1 MRINH
6 IKNKALYL
14 LRKLKNKGFFHIFG
28 ASTLNKI
35 IAFASSWIIVRI
47 ISKPEYGVYTH
58 AYNKYGFLILLN
70 GLGIASAVL
79 QLGSEAKEEN
89 EKLQIYGYGLKIGL
103 ITDLL
108 LAVAVLLVG
117 LFVPLKIEGS
127 NRLLAMMAG
136 LPLVTIVTD
145 LQLMYLRIN
154 LRNKQFSALSLI
166 NSIAVLVFS
175 CALAF
180 LLKAPGLVL
189 AGYCSHLFTAIIAN
203 RIYKVPL
210 KLENIRVSA
219 PERKTIFSIAL
230 ISMVN
235 NGLSHLMYLL
245 DIFVIGLLIAE
256 SEVIAAYKIATN
268 IPTALQFIPTAILL
282 FVYPH
287 FARNKDNKKW
297 VLKKYR
303 QLIIPFGLFNL
314 ITATVL
320 FLLAKPLIGFIFG
333 EQYLDAATPFRILC
347 ISYFF
352 SASFRSISGA
362 LLVTQRQLKFN
373 LGISAF
379 AGVLNL
385 TLNYFLIRSMQ
396 MTGAAIATLITT
408 ALCGTISTVYFLY
421 YVKYKNSGS
430 NDKPPKDTDERT
442 VTEL

>member
-1 MRINH
+1 MLEMIRNTLNQLK
-6 IKNKALYL
+6 KN
-14 LRKLKNKGFFHIFG
+14 GFFHIFG

-35 IAFASSWIIVRI
+35 ISFASSWIIVRI
-47 ISKPEYGVYTH
+47 ISKAEYGVYTH
-58 AYNKYGFLILLN
+58 AYNKYGFLILLS

-79 QLGSEAKEEN
+79 QLGSEAMEER
-89 EKLQIYGYGLKIGL
+89 EKLRIYRYGLRIGL
-103 ITDLL
+103 FSNLL
-108 LAVAVLLVG
+108 LSAAVMLVG

-127 NRLLAMMAG
+127 NSLLIMMTA

-145 LQLMYLRIN
+145 LQFMYLRIN

-166 NSIAVLVFS
+166 NSIAVLAFS

-203 RIYKVPL
+203 RIYRVPL
-210 KLENIRVSA
+210 KLENVRFSE
-219 PERKTIFSIAL
+219 PERKTVYSIAL

-245 DIFVIGLLIAE
+245 DVFVIGLLIAE

-268 IPTALQFIPTAILL
+268 IPTALQFIPAAILL

-287 FARNKDNKKW
+287 FARNKDNKNW

-314 ITATVL
+314 ITATGL
-320 FLLAKPLIGFIFG
+320 FFIAKPLIGFIFG
-333 EQYLDAATPFRILC
+333 VQYLDAVTPFRILC

-352 SASFRSISGA
+352 SATFRAVAGS
-362 LLVTQRQLKFN
+362 LLVTQRKLKFN
-373 LGISAF
+373 LGISVF
-379 AGVLNL
+379 AAALNL

-408 ALCGTISTVYFLY
+408 AVCGTISTVYFLY